1 MEPNNTSNNER
12 LIVLDTETTGLK
24 SYAGDRIVEVGCVE
38 LVGNLETGNTFHRYI
53 NPATKKVEA
62 DAAAVHGLT
71 DNFLSDKPKFREIAR
86 ELFSFI
92 GNSPLVIHNAPFD
105 MGFIE
110 AERRLLGLPKLQNR
124 VIDTLRIARL
134 KYPGQKVSLDVLCSR
149 LGVDASGRELHG
161 ALIDASLL
169 AQVYVKMM
177 GLDRLSFAHETPDQP
192 ESAIVVPLVSGMATR
207 PHRTARPAVLP
218 SAEEV
223 AAFRAFIADGVKDSL
238 WSKTLELN
246 R

>member
-1 MEPNNTSNNER
+1 MEPNSTSKHER
-12 LIVLDTETTGLK
+12 LVVLDTETTGLH

-38 LVGNLETGNTFHRYI
+38 LIGNLETGNTFHRHI
-53 NPATKKVEA
+53 NPGAKKVDAEA
-62 DAAAVHGLT
+62 VAVHGLT
-71 DNFLSDKPKFREIAR
+71 DDFLSDKPKFREIAKD
-86 ELFSFI
+86 FFGFI
-92 GNSPLVIHNAPFD
+92 GDSSLVIHNAPFD

-110 AERRLLGLPKLQNR
+110 AERRLLGLPKLPNR

-149 LGVDASGRELHG
+149 LGVDASARELHG

-177 GLDRLSFAHETPDQP
+177 GLDRLAFAHESPEQP
-192 ESAIVVPLVSGMATR
+192 EPIVATPLVSGMSTR
-207 PHRTARPAVLP
+207 PPRNRRPVVLP
-218 SAEEV
+218 SDEEI
-223 AAFRAFIADGVKDSL
+223 AAFRAFIADCVKNSS
-238 WSKTLELN
+238 WGGILELP